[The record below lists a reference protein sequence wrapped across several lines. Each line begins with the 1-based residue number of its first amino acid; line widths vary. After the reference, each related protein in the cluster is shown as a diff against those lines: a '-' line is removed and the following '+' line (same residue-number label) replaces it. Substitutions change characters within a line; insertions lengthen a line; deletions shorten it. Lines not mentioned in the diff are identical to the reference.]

1 MRIGELAEAT
11 DTPAT
16 TLRYYEGARL
26 LLPSGRTASGY
37 RVYDQSAADRLGFIS
52 RAQHAGL
59 TLAEIRRVLDL
70 RDSGEPPCRQVRDL
84 LDARL
89 ASLDQQLAE
98 LQALRRAVAE
108 LRAHAADLDPAHCP
122 PEQVCRYL

>member
-16 TLRYYEGARL
+16 TLRYYEGAGL
-26 LLPSGRTASGY
+26 LLPSGRTPSGY
-37 RVYDQSAADRLGFIS
+37 RVYDQSAARRLGFIS

-59 TLAEIRRVLDL
+59 TLTEIRGVLDL
-70 RDSGEPPCRQVRDL
+70 RDGGEPPCQHVRDL

-89 ASLDQQLAE
+89 TALDRQLVE
-98 LQALRRAVAE
+98 LQALRGAVAE
-108 LRAHAADLDPAHCP
+108 LRAQAADLDPTHCP
-122 PEQVCRYL
+122 PEQVCMYL